1 MVIHKEF
8 FFKHLNH
15 QIFGQ
20 YWMPKEC
27 KAMVLLVHG
36 MGEHSGR
43 YTDEVI
49 PELLAKHIAVCT
61 YDNFG
66 HGKSDG
72 KRGYC
77 PSYSALMELV
87 KVMHEKAKELAKE
100 LPVFLYG
107 HSMGGNL
114 VTNYVIRYQ
123 PDVKGMI
130 ATSPLLR
137 LSFQPPA
144 WKITIGKVLQKILP
158 SLTLKSG
165 IDVNAISRIEDER
178 QKYSADPLVHD
189 QISANYSISVF
200 EAGTYAIENG
210 EQISVPSFF
219 AHGTGDMITDYT
231 ATQQISEKVSEV
243 TLQLFDDGFHELHN
257 DLERDKLLSSITSW
271 IQKKIAS

>member
-8 FFKHLNH
+8 LVNQLDHK
-15 QIFGQ
+15 IFGQ

-77 PSYSALMELV
+77 PSYEALIELV
-87 KVMHEKAKELAKE
+87 GVMYDKAQVFANG

-114 VTNYVIRYQ
+114 VTNYVIRHQ

-130 ATSPLLR
+130 ATSPLFR

-144 WKITIGKVLQKILP
+144 WKITMGKWLQKILP

-165 IDVNAISRIEDER
+165 IDVSAISRIEEE
-178 QKYSADPLVHD
+178 QEKYSEDPRYATAG
-189 QISANYSISVF
+189 ITI
-200 EAGTYAIENG
+200 EAK
-210 EQISVPSFF
+210 VLRR
-219 AHGTGDMITDYT
+219 
-231 ATQQISEKVSEV
+231 EKRF
-243 TLQLFDDGFHELHN
+243 QLFKNAAE
-257 DLERDKLLSSITSW
+257 
-271 IQKKIAS
+271 KIVVGCTCAIPY